1 MIDVKQSLI
10 IIAVIAI
17 VTALLR
23 FLPFII
29 FSKGTPKAVIYLGK
43 VLPYALMAMLLVYC
57 LRNVEILASPHG
69 LPELISVV
77 LVVILH
83 KWKHNSLISILS
95 GTVAYMLL
103 LHIF

>member
-10 IIAVIAI
+10 IIAVIAV

-23 FLPFII
+23 FLPFLV
-29 FSKGTPKAVIYLGK
+29 FSKGTPKPILYLGK

-57 LRNVEILASPHG
+57 LRNVEIMASPHG
-69 LPELISVV
+69 LPELIAVV
-77 LVVILH
+77 LVVVLH

-103 LHIF
+103 LHVF

>member
-1 MIDVKQSLI
+1 MISTSQSLLI
-10 IIAVIAI
+10 ILVIAV

-23 FLPFII
+23 FLPFLI

-57 LRNVEILASPHG
+57 LKNTQILSAPYG
-69 LPELISVV
+69 LPELIAVV
-77 LVVILH
+77 LVVVLH

-103 LHIF
+103 LHVF